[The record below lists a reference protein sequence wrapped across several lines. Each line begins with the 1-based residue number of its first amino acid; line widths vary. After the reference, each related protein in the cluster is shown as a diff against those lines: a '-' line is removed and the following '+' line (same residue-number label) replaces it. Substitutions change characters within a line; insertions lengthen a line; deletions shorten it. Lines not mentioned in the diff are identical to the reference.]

1 MNKETVK
8 LEIYAGTVE
17 ESLWAVQFC
26 FFYDKEKWEEMTKNQ
41 QIIEIEKEVAKCV
54 SVEQAMIENG
64 PDFYRFEVVTE
75 IGNQKKSVKYDVLK
89 KLYSRLYS
97 WQKKEL
103 MMIYANTLVEW
114 NLKWADSEKE
124 EVCNRQ

>member
-1 MNKETVK
+1 MSKETVK
-8 LEIYAGTVE
+8 LLIYAGIVDSTD
-17 ESLWAVQFC
+17 WAISFC
-26 FFYDKEKWEEMTKNQ
+26 FFYDKDKWEVMTRNQ

-54 SVEQAMIENG
+54 SVEQAMIEDG
-64 PDFYRFEVVTE
+64 PDFYRFEVVAE

-103 MMIYANTLVEW
+103 MMIYANTLIEW
-114 NLKWADSEKE
+114 DFEWMD
-124 EVCNRQ
+124 

>member
-8 LEIYAGTVE
+8 LLIYAGIVDSTN
-17 ESLWAVQFC
+17 WAISFC
-26 FFYDKEKWEEMTKNQ
+26 FFYDEEKWEVMTRNQ

-54 SVEQAMIENG
+54 NVEQAMIEDG
-64 PDFYRFEVVTE
+64 PDFYRFEVVAE

-103 MMIYANTLVEW
+103 MMIYANTLVDW
-114 NLKWADSEKE
+114 DLKWAD
-124 EVCNRQ
+124 

>member
-64 PDFYRFEVVTE
+64 PDFYRFEVVAE

-103 MMIYANTLVEW
+103 MMIYANTLVDW
-114 NLKWADSEKE
+114 DLKW
-124 EVCNRQ
+124 VRG